1 MERGGQDL
9 EKPVPGQLCELC
21 DSGGQ
26 QAISFLRSPG
36 PRLSVLVPWFL
47 ALWAR

>member
-1 MERGGQDL
+1 MEGGGQDL

-26 QAISFLRSPG
+26 QAISFLGSPG
-36 PRLSVLVPWFL
+36 PRLSILVPWFL
-47 ALWAR
+47 ALWDP